1 MIASGRARRSDDV
14 YILAFIAFALV
25 AGMINLGWDLT
36 IRRHEARQL
45 GTRRR
50 AERPRALPAATAVED
65 RDPALINA
73 RTLAFVEHTRQ
84 TFAALDQLINRFD
97 LLRLRARAR
106 ARFGAAFV
114 NVERPRA
121 RALALLETWLG
132 HYRELDRST
141 KIHLDEYAL
150 GPAMV
155 GEVMERERQR
165 ASWEFRSDTE
175 ATLVDTAT
183 DLDRAV
189 IHMQQVVR
197 VLESGA
203 DDPYRGGLQR

>member
-1 MIASGRARRSDDV
+1 MYV
-14 YILAFIAFALV
+14 LAFIAFALV
-25 AGMINLGWDLT
+25 AGAINLGWDLT
-36 IRRHEARQL
+36 VRRHEARQL
-45 GTRRR
+45 GSLRR
-50 AERPRALPAATAVED
+50 AERPRALPVASAVED

-73 RTLAFVEHTRQ
+73 RTLAFVDQTRT
-84 TFAALDQLINRFD
+84 TFAALDRLINRFD

-121 RALALLETWLG
+121 QALALLDAWLG
-132 HYRELDRST
+132 RYHELDRQT
-141 KIHLDEYAL
+141 KQHLDEFAL

-155 GEVMERERQR
+155 GEIMQRERER

-197 VLESGA
+197 LLESGA
-203 DDPYRGGLQR
+203 EDPYRGGLLR

>member
-1 MIASGRARRSDDV
+1 V
-14 YILAFIAFALV
+14 YILAIIAFALV
-25 AGMINLGWDLT
+25 AGALNLGWDLT
-36 IRRHEARQL
+36 FRRYEARQL
-45 GTRRR
+45 GSQRR
-50 AERPRALPAATAVED
+50 AERPRALPAARAVED

-73 RTLAFVEHTRQ
+73 RTLAFVEYTRT

-114 NVERPRA
+114 NVEQPRA
-121 RALALLETWLG
+121 QALGLLEGWLG
-132 HYRELDRST
+132 RYHELDRST
-141 KIHLDEYAL
+141 QARLEEFAL
-150 GPAMV
+150 GPARID
-155 GEVMERERQR
+155 EVIGRERER

-175 ATLVDTAT
+175 TTLVDTAT

-197 VLESGA
+197 MLESGA
-203 DDPYRGGLQR
+203 EDPYRGA

>member
-1 MIASGRARRSDDV
+1 V
-14 YILAFIAFALV
+14 YILAFIAFALI
-25 AGMINLGWDLT
+25 AGALNLGWDVT
-36 IRRHEARQL
+36 FRRYEARQL
-45 GTRRR
+45 GQRRR
-50 AERPRALPAATAVED
+50 AERPRALPAARAVED

-73 RTLAFVEHTRQ
+73 RTLAFVEYTRT
-84 TFAALDQLINRFD
+84 TFAALDELINRFD

-121 RALALLETWLG
+121 QALALLDGWLG
-132 HYRELDRST
+132 HYAELDRST
-141 KIHLDEYAL
+141 KARLDEFAL
-150 GPAMV
+150 GPARV
-155 GEVMERERQR
+155 DEVIARERER

-197 VLESGA
+197 LLESGA
-203 DDPYRGGLQR
+203 EDPYRGV